1 MNKKTNL
8 LVIFF
13 IFLISLITVIF
24 DQKTSLFKNLTLLLF
39 LQFIYSIFLN
49 IFLLKYI
56 FTIEVI
62 ISFFNQLNILLQY
75 FLYTLFL
82 FLSMFLILSFDFT
95 DIKLLGIILSLL
107 FLFVFS
113 FLTQLLIYT
122 TICKTHISSKVSVYF
137 SAISMFILFILLIIP
152 RYLQWWDCC

>member
-39 LQFIYSIFLN
+39 L
-49 IFLLKYI
+49 LKYI

-62 ISFFNQLNILLQY
+62 ISFFNKLNILLQY
-75 FLYTLFL
+75 FLYTL

-152 RYLQWWDCC
+152 RYLQ

>member
-62 ISFFNQLNILLQY
+62 ISFFNKLNILLQY

-152 RYLQWWDCC
+152 RYLQ

>member
-152 RYLQWWDCC
+152 RYLQ

>member
-24 DQKTSLFKNLTLLLF
+24 DQKTSLFKNLTSLLF

-49 IFLLKYI
+49 I
-56 FTIEVI
+56 EVI
-62 ISFFNQLNILLQY
+62 ISFFNKLNILLQY

-137 SAISMFILFILLIIP
+137 STISMFILFILFILLIIP
-152 RYLQWWDCC
+152 RYLR

>member
-62 ISFFNQLNILLQY
+62 ISFFNKLNILLQY

-137 SAISMFILFILLIIP
+137 SAISMFIMFILLIIP
-152 RYLQWWDCC
+152 RYLQ